1 MVAKI
6 MAIQRVDIANK
17 NHRGATEGAKK
28 KYQKKFPLKKSSPGR
43 WLTRM
48 CLRLTKYRACG
59 LFFNLSSAGSCFY
72 S

>member
-28 KYQKKFPLKKSSPGR
+28 KFQKKVSFKEIFAR
-43 WLTRM
+43 EM
-48 CLRLTKYRACG
+48 
-59 LFFNLSSAGSCFY
+59 AGKNVPPVNKI
-72 S
+72 